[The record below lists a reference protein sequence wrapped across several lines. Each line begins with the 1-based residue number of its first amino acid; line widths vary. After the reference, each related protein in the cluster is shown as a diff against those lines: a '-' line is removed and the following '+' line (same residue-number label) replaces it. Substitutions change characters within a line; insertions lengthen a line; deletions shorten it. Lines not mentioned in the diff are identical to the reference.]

1 MPPLTQI
8 LREFFPTVYER
19 YGPLN
24 ARQYNYR
31 AEAIGIMRKTKSTW
45 NTGNTVLVALRDD
58 GILPWDAVTDSVR
71 TWGPWPANGSEN
83 PEDHLHSV
91 IGSFLKSWKYLHL
104 PRWHRQSTV
113 PILVTEKHGLIPF
126 FERHTNEF
134 ETTVYAIRGQA
145 GKSHLRKYF
154 VPFVRDIIHEHGQE
168 VALFYLGDHDD
179 EGYQIQ
185 ETLKETLAKF
195 DIPLVPKRLA
205 LTPELVAS
213 QGIRLDP
220 LNLKSTIAGK
230 YVEGKAELEA
240 LDPDI
245 LTQIIREAIEP
256 LVDQET
262 LRVRDEALERIR
274 SLVRSAISDLTD
286 NWPSELKED
295 S

>member
-1 MPPLTQI
+1 MSLTQV

-31 AEAIGIMRKTKSTW
+31 AEAAGIMRKTKSTW
-45 NTGNTVLVALRDD
+45 NIGNTVLVALRDE

-71 TWGPWPANGSEN
+71 TWEPWPANGSEN

-91 IGSFLKSWKYLHL
+91 VRSFLRSWRYLHL
-104 PRWHRQSTV
+104 PRWHRQPTV
-113 PILVTEKHGLIPF
+113 PILITEKHGLIPF
-126 FERHTNEF
+126 FERHTDEL

-145 GKSHLRKYF
+145 GKSHLRKFF
-154 VPFVRDIIHEHGQE
+154 VPFVADILRHGQE
-168 VALFYLGDHDD
+168 IALFYLGDYDD

-185 ETLKETLAKF
+185 ENLRETLAKF
-195 DIPLVPKRLA
+195 GIPLIPKRLA

-220 LNLKSTIAGK
+220 LNPKSTISGK

-240 LDPDI
+240 LDPDV
-245 LTQIIREAIEP
+245 LARIIRDAIEP
-256 LVDQET
+256 LVDEDA
-262 LRVRDEALERIR
+262 LHSRDEALEEIK
-274 SLVRSAISDLTD
+274 SLVRLRVGELTREWPSDLREV
-286 NWPSELKED
+286 S
-295 S
+295 